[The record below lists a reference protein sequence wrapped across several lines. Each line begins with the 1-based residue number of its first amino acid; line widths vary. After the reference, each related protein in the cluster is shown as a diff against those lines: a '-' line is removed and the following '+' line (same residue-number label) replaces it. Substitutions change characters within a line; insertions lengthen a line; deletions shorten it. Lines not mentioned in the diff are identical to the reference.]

1 MRKAMLEKSNER
13 PQPKTTEPPVAAK
26 ADEKSKPI
34 SKIVKSE
41 KEQSKV
47 LDPEEKKKEIFKKY
61 GLKDRTPIV
70 IQAISDDSDYS
81 NDSDDEVDM
90 KKLTDKELAEKYGLP
105 YFEVTEEKDIERSDS
120 TAGFSSLLS
129 KIRQAQSEK
138 SQSITQT
145 KQIFEQ
151 NKTGNYVYESLSPTN
166 SRSSSPFPNY
176 EPGNIVIARMK
187 KLFEDKTPDRRSF
200 ISDESNSRC
209 NSPLAFN
216 DEIARSGSTTRMKQ
230 MFEAASPTN

>member
-1 MRKAMLEKSNER
+1 M
-13 PQPKTTEPPVAAK
+13 V
-26 ADEKSKPI
+26 
-34 SKIVKSE
+34 
-41 KEQSKV
+41 
-47 LDPEEKKKEIFKKY
+47 DPEEKKKEILKKY

-70 IQAISDDSDYS
+70 IQAISDDSDDS

-145 KQIFEQ
+145 KQMFEQ
-151 NKTGNYVYESLSPTN
+151 NKTGKIQTVNITSVAKSDSAARIKNIYESLSPTN
-166 SRSSSPFPNY
+166 S
-176 EPGNIVIARMK
+176 
-187 KLFEDKTPDRRSF
+187 
-200 ISDESNSRC
+200 
-209 NSPLAFN
+209 
-216 DEIARSGSTTRMKQ
+216 
-230 MFEAASPTN
+230 